1 MDKFT
6 KVQKAIDGE
15 TLDSIPFSFW
25 SHYPKIDREPKK
37 IAQKTYENFKKF
49 DLDFIK
55 TLNNG
60 MYSVEDYGSEIDFSE
75 VFKGGV
81 AKITKSPV
89 IHYEDWKN
97 ITKISTEEAALSR
110 ELEYLQLLLDKVD
123 GEAPVIM
130 TVFSPFTTAYKLSE
144 GRIVDHIK
152 NDDKGYVHQALKNI
166 AETTAELSS
175 KAIELGAAGVYF
187 ASQMS
192 SYEKT
197 EASVFKEYGVPYD
210 LQALEG
216 AQEGWFNAIHIHGS
230 HIMFDLVKDYPV
242 DVINWHIGESLPEV
256 DEGIFFSDRTVMG
269 GIERMDI
276 TNQNKNEV
284 RNQIY
289 QTFLKTNGKRLI
301 LTPGCGVRLPF
312 NEEMIDFIIETKK
325 EIEQKMF

>member
-6 KVQKAIDGE
+6 KVQKAINGE
-15 TLDSIPFSFW
+15 KIDSIPFSFW
-25 SHYPKIDREPKK
+25 SHYPTIDREPEK
-37 IAQKTYENFKKF
+37 IAQKTYENFKRF

-60 MYSVEDYGSEIDFSE
+60 MYSVEDYGSEIDFSD

-81 AKITKSPV
+81 AKLTNSPV
-89 IHYEDWKN
+89 NNYEDWNN
-97 ITKISTEEAALSR
+97 IKKISIKEEALNR
-110 ELEYLQLLLDKVD
+110 ELDYLQLLLDKVD

-144 GRIVDHIK
+144 GRILDHLK
-152 NDDKGYVHQALKNI
+152 NDDEGYVHQALENI
-166 AETTAELSS
+166 AATTAELSTR
-175 KAIELGAAGVYF
+175 AIELGAAGVYF

-197 EASVFKEYGVPYD
+197 EESIFKEYGVPYD

-216 AQEGWFNAIHIHGS
+216 AKEGWFNAIHIHGS
-230 HIMFDLVKDYPV
+230 SIMFDLVKDYPV

-256 DEGIFFSDRTVMG
+256 DEGIFFSDRSVMG

-289 QTFLKTNGKRLI
+289 QTILKTNGQRLI

-312 NEEMIDFIIETKK
+312 DEEMIDFIIKTKK
-325 EIEQKMF
+325 EIEEKMF